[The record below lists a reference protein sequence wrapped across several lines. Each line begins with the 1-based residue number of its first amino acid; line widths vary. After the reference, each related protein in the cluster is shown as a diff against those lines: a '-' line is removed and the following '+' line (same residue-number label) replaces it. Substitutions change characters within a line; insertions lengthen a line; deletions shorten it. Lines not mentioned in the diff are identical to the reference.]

1 MTTEEN
7 PILPERKRDAR
18 RPLSVIGL
26 DDSSLDS
33 FREPW
38 EAQVFAM
45 VLLLHEAG
53 IFSWSEWTATL
64 SRKIAAAHSGDGEA
78 GDYGR
83 WLAALESLVI
93 EKDVASAEA
102 LEARKAAWRR
112 AAEATPHGRPIM
124 LADDSETP
132 AR

>member
-1 MTTEEN
+1 MTIEEN

-18 RPLSVIGL
+18 RLLSVIGL
-26 DDSSLDS
+26 ADSGLDS

-38 EAQVFAM
+38 EAQVFVM

-53 IFSWSEWTATL
+53 IFSWSEWAATV
-64 SRKIAAAHSGDGEA
+64 SRKIAATNSADGEA

-93 EKDVASAEA
+93 EKGVASAEA

-112 AAEATPHGRPIM
+112 AAEATPDGRPIM
-124 LADDSETP
+124 LADDPETP

>member
-1 MTTEEN
+1 MTIEEN
-7 PILPERKRDAR
+7 PILPERDAR
-18 RPLSVIGL
+18 RLASVIGL
-26 DDSSLDS
+26 ADFSLDS

-45 VLLLHEAG
+45 VLLLHEAR

-64 SRKIAAAHSGDGEA
+64 SREIAAAHLGDGEA

-112 AAEATPHGRPIM
+112 AAEATPHGRPIV
-124 LADDSETP
+124 LADDPETP